1 MRGRCGVAWWLAAD
15 VFEHRLPFF
24 APIAAVVSLGM
35 SYGQRQRRVAEVTV
49 GVALGVMLG
58 DVATHLIGTGG
69 WQIALI
75 VAAGM
80 SIALLLDAGQL
91 LIIQAAVQGIVV
103 AALAPAPGDAFL
115 RWTDALIGGAVAL
128 VAATVV
134 PRAPLRKPRDQA
146 AVVVR
151 KIADLLRGAADRLGD
166 GDVDLALAAL
176 RDARSTDVLIAELR
190 AASEEGLSVVS
201 SSPFRRRHGEHQRQL
216 ADLVEPLDVA
226 LRNTRVVVR
235 RVAVATY
242 RREPVPAS
250 YGSLMRDLAV
260 LSDRVADEL
269 VSDRMATAVIEDLIA
284 LGHATAAVEHSD
296 DLSAE
301 VILAQVRS
309 IIADLLALC
318 GMDPLEATDVIPLR
332 SDLADHDVELGA
344 PRVGS
349 PTSTFQPSRV
359 SASASACGV
368 RGSAPSSSSARTIRP
383 LVALLKWLT
392 TLRRPADSWR
402 TRTVATRGASSSGGR
417 QKAAYVLD
425 RRSTSSPR
433 PIASR
438 PPGRGPRARC
448 RRRSRVRAGR
458 RRRRAGRPGSGRRGG
473 RARRGRW

>member
-1 MRGRCGVAWWLAAD
+1 MRARVKRWESKRWQIAQCALAAGVAWLVASD
-15 VFEHRLPFF
+15 VFGHPTPFF

-49 GVALGVMLG
+49 GVALGVLLG
-58 DVATHLIGTGG
+58 DVTTHLIGSGG
-69 WQIALI
+69 LQIALI

-151 KIADLLRGAADRLGD
+151 KVAALLRCAADRLVD
-166 GDVDLALAAL
+166 GDVDRALAML
-176 RDARSTDVLIAELR
+176 KDARSTDVLIAELR
-190 AASEEGLSVVS
+190 AASEEGLSIVS

-216 ADLVEPLDVA
+216 AELVEPLDVA

-235 RVAVATY
+235 RVAVACY
-242 RREPVPAS
+242 RHEPVPAS
-250 YGSLMRDLAV
+250 YGVLMRDLAV
-260 LSDRVADEL
+260 LSERVADEL
-269 VSDRMATAVIEDLIA
+269 VADRMATAVVEDLIG
-284 LGHATAAVEHSD
+284 LGRATAAVEHSD

-332 SDLADHDVELGA
+332 
-344 PRVGS
+344 
-349 PTSTFQPSRV
+349 
-359 SASASACGV
+359 
-368 RGSAPSSSSARTIRP
+368 
-383 LVALLKWLT
+383 
-392 TLRRPADSWR
+392 
-402 TRTVATRGASSSGGR
+402 
-417 QKAAYVLD
+417 
-425 RRSTSSPR
+425 
-433 PIASR
+433 
-438 PPGRGPRARC
+438 
-448 RRRSRVRAGR
+448 
-458 RRRRAGRPGSGRRGG
+458 
-473 RARRGRW
+473 

>member
-1 MRGRCGVAWWLAAD
+1 MRLPDADLMAARSRTSLRARVARLRAKGWVIGQCAIAAGVAWWLAAD

-35 SYGQRQRRVAEVTV
+35 SYGQRQRRVAEVTI
-49 GVALGVMLG
+49 GVALGVLLG
-58 DVATHLIGTGG
+58 DTTTHLIGSGG
-69 WQIALI
+69 LQIMFI

-151 KIADLLRGAADRLGD
+151 KIAELLRCAADRLGD
-166 GDVDLALAAL
+166 GDVDRALAML
-176 RDARSTDVLIAELR
+176 PDARSTDVLIAELR

-235 RVAVATY
+235 RVAVANY
-242 RREPVPAS
+242 RHEPVPAS
-250 YGSLMRDLAV
+250 YAALMRDLAV
-260 LSDRVADEL
+260 LSERVADEL
-269 VSDRMATAVIEDLIA
+269 VEDRMATAVVDDLITLA
-284 LGHATAAVEHSD
+284 HATAAVEHSD

-318 GMDPLEATDVIPLR
+318 GMDPLEATDMIPLR
-332 SDLADHDVELGA
+332 
-344 PRVGS
+344 
-349 PTSTFQPSRV
+349 
-359 SASASACGV
+359 
-368 RGSAPSSSSARTIRP
+368 
-383 LVALLKWLT
+383 
-392 TLRRPADSWR
+392 
-402 TRTVATRGASSSGGR
+402 
-417 QKAAYVLD
+417 
-425 RRSTSSPR
+425 
-433 PIASR
+433 
-438 PPGRGPRARC
+438 
-448 RRRSRVRAGR
+448 
-458 RRRRAGRPGSGRRGG
+458 
-473 RARRGRW
+473 

>member
-1 MRGRCGVAWWLAAD
+1 MRLDAELMATRGRTSLRARVARLRAKGWVIGQCAVAAGVAWWLAAD
-15 VFEHRLPFF
+15 VFEHQLPFF

-49 GVALGVMLG
+49 GVALGVLLG
-58 DVATHLIGTGG
+58 DATTHLIGSGG
-69 WQIALI
+69 IQIALI
-75 VAAGM
+75 VAVGM

-151 KIADLLRGAADRLGD
+151 KVAELLRCAADRLGD
-166 GDVDLALAAL
+166 GDVDRALAAL

-190 AASEEGLSVVS
+190 AASQEGLSVVS
-201 SSPFRRRHGEHQRQL
+201 SSPFRRRHSAHQRQL

-235 RVAVATY
+235 RVAVACY

-250 YGSLMRDLAV
+250 YAVLMRELAA
-260 LSDRVADEL
+260 LADRVAEEL
-269 VSDRMATAVIEDLIA
+269 VADRMATAVIEDLIA

-318 GMDPLEATDVIPLR
+318 GMDPLEATDTIPLR
-332 SDLADHDVELGA
+332 
-344 PRVGS
+344 
-349 PTSTFQPSRV
+349 
-359 SASASACGV
+359 
-368 RGSAPSSSSARTIRP
+368 
-383 LVALLKWLT
+383 
-392 TLRRPADSWR
+392 
-402 TRTVATRGASSSGGR
+402 
-417 QKAAYVLD
+417 
-425 RRSTSSPR
+425 
-433 PIASR
+433 
-438 PPGRGPRARC
+438 
-448 RRRSRVRAGR
+448 
-458 RRRRAGRPGSGRRGG
+458 
-473 RARRGRW
+473 

>member
-1 MRGRCGVAWWLAAD
+1 MRLPDADLMAERSRTSLRARVARLRAKGWVIGQCAIAAGVAWWLAAD
-15 VFEHRLPFF
+15 VFDHTLPFF

-49 GVALGVMLG
+49 GVALGVLLG
-58 DVATHLIGTGG
+58 DVTTHLIGSGG
-69 WQIALI
+69 LQIALI

-134 PRAPLRKPRDQA
+134 PRAPLRRPRDQA

-151 KIADLLRGAADRLGD
+151 KIAELLRCAADRLGD
-166 GDVDLALAAL
+166 GDVERALAML

-235 RVAVATY
+235 RVAVANY
-242 RREPVPAS
+242 RREPVPPS
-250 YGSLMRDLAV
+250 YAALMRDLAV
-260 LSDRVADEL
+260 LAERVADEL
-269 VSDRMATAVIEDLIA
+269 VADRMATAVIDDLIA
-284 LGHATAAVEHSD
+284 LGRATADVEHSA

-318 GMDPLEATDVIPLR
+318 GMDPLEATDTIPLR
-332 SDLADHDVELGA
+332 
-344 PRVGS
+344 
-349 PTSTFQPSRV
+349 
-359 SASASACGV
+359 
-368 RGSAPSSSSARTIRP
+368 
-383 LVALLKWLT
+383 
-392 TLRRPADSWR
+392 
-402 TRTVATRGASSSGGR
+402 
-417 QKAAYVLD
+417 
-425 RRSTSSPR
+425 
-433 PIASR
+433 
-438 PPGRGPRARC
+438 
-448 RRRSRVRAGR
+448 
-458 RRRRAGRPGSGRRGG
+458 
-473 RARRGRW
+473 

>member
-1 MRGRCGVAWWLAAD
+1 MRLPDADLMAARSRTSLRTRVDRLRAKVWVIGQCAVAAGVAWWLAAD
-15 VFEHRLPFF
+15 VFHHHLPFF

-49 GVALGVMLG
+49 GVALGVFLG
-58 DVATHLIGTGG
+58 DVTTHLIGSGG
-69 WQIALI
+69 PQIAFI

-115 RWTDALIGGAVAL
+115 RWTDAIIGGSVAL

-146 AVVVR
+146 AIVVR
-151 KIADLLRGAADRLGD
+151 KIAELLRCAADRLGD
-166 GDVDLALAAL
+166 GDVDRALAML
-176 RDARSTDVLIAELR
+176 RDARSTDILIAELR

-235 RVAVATY
+235 RVAVACY

-250 YGSLMRDLAV
+250 YAALMRDLAV
-260 LSDRVADEL
+260 LSERVAVEL
-269 VSDRMATAVIEDLIA
+269 VADRMATAIVDDLIA
-284 LGHATAAVEHSD
+284 LGHATASVEHSD

-318 GMDPLEATDVIPLR
+318 GMDPLEATDMIPLR
-332 SDLADHDVELGA
+332 
-344 PRVGS
+344 
-349 PTSTFQPSRV
+349 
-359 SASASACGV
+359 
-368 RGSAPSSSSARTIRP
+368 
-383 LVALLKWLT
+383 
-392 TLRRPADSWR
+392 
-402 TRTVATRGASSSGGR
+402 
-417 QKAAYVLD
+417 
-425 RRSTSSPR
+425 
-433 PIASR
+433 
-438 PPGRGPRARC
+438 
-448 RRRSRVRAGR
+448 
-458 RRRRAGRPGSGRRGG
+458 
-473 RARRGRW
+473 